1 MGYKHSREELLEA
14 AATLATT
21 SGIGALTFGTVGKSL
36 GISDR
41 TIVYYFPTKSD
52 MIASVIGALG
62 DRLQGTLA
70 HAFGDTALPM
80 VEFQRKAWPVL
91 ASPAA
96 DPILAVFFEIIGLAS
111 ARREPYA
118 ALAPRLL
125 GAWVDWIE
133 PRIAA
138 PTAAERRRQALATV
152 AALDGLLLVR
162 RIAGARAAGAAAR
175 ELGLA

>member
-1 MGYKHSREELLEA
+1 V
-14 AATLATT
+14 
-21 SGIGALTFGTVGKSL
+21 GT
-36 GISDR
+36 
-41 TIVYYFPTKSD
+41 
-52 MIASVIGALG
+52 ASEGP
-62 DRLQGTLA
+62 D
-70 HAFGDTALPM
+70 
-80 VEFQRKAWPVL
+80 PV
-91 ASPAA
+91 
-96 DPILAVFFEIIGLAS
+96 LAVFFEIIGLAS

-125 GAWVDWIE
+125 GTWVDWIE